1 MNTFLAIIIIG
12 CILLI
17 FSIIIVVRVT
27 QTYNNINRLNNTFI
41 NFDSN
46 LTKFMKCYDNNV
58 KVIIQKWDNINKH
71 LNKLTDDIKNFKDNY
86 DKYKETYNKN
96 NECTIKNFKVLENN
110 IEIYIKEMTDWLK
123 EIIDK
128 NNYVYNKNITN
139 FIEVCNKLQY
149 FTGIRIGGNKTI
161 EVKDDKDNKNEDI
174 NYTKDIKDK
183 TTNKPKTKK

>member
-1 MNTFLAIIIIG
+1 
-12 CILLI
+12 
-17 FSIIIVVRVT
+17 
-27 QTYNNINRLNNTFI
+27 
-41 NFDSN
+41 
-46 LTKFMKCYDNNV
+46 
-58 KVIIQKWDNINKH
+58 
-71 LNKLTDDIKNFKDNY
+71 
-86 DKYKETYNKN
+86 
-96 NECTIKNFKVLENN
+96 
-110 IEIYIKEMTDWLK
+110 MTDWLK